1 MNKNPTPTQTLNP
14 TPTQTLNPTGWGA
27 GQPGFPCSYC
37 VYSSYIFLANCF
49 LAYYFEDYLYSLLF
63 LCLAITSII
72 HHSSYNIYTSIIDKI
87 SVYCV
92 VFYGGYVFYK
102 KYKKN
107 IEEFNDN
114 EKNKDNKKNISIFE
128 YIKYFVVII
137 TFLLVIFLYYYGYVT
152 NNYTFHPDDRTAQ
165 IYHCIMHFIASFGH
179 AVIII
184 L

>member
-1 MNKNPTPTQTLNP
+1 MNHPPSPNLTP
-14 TPTQTLNPTGWGA
+14 NPTGWGA

-37 VYSSYIFLANCF
+37 VYSSYIFLGNCF
-49 LAYYFEDYLYSLLF
+49 LAYYFEDYIYSLLF
-63 LCLAITSII
+63 LCLSITSII
-72 HHSSYNIYTSIIDKI
+72 HLSSYNIYTSIIDKI

-92 VFYGGYVFYK
+92 IFYGGYVFYK

-107 IEEFNDN
+107 IEKNNDN
-114 EKNKDNKKNISIFE
+114 DNDNDENKDNKKNIPIFE

-137 TFLLVIFLYYYGYVT
+137 TFLLVIFLYYYGYIT
-152 NNYTFHPDDRTAQ
+152 NNYTFHPDEITAQ

-179 AVIII
+179 AVIIT

>member
-1 MNKNPTPTQTLNP
+1 MNKNPLTNP
-14 TPTQTLNPTGWGA
+14 IPNPTGWGA

-49 LAYYFEDYLYSLLF
+49 LAFYFEDYIYSLLF

-92 VFYGGYVFYK
+92 IFYGGYVFYN

-107 IEEFNDN
+107 IEENNDN
-114 EKNKDNKKNISIFE
+114 KENISIFE
-128 YIKYFVVII
+128 YIKYFIVII
-137 TFLLVIFLYYYGYVT
+137 TFLLVIFLYFYGYVT

-179 AVIII
+179 AVIIS

>member
-1 MNKNPTPTQTLNP
+1 MNKPPSPNPPTNPTP
-14 TPTQTLNPTGWGA
+14 NPTGWGA

-37 VYSSYIFLANCF
+37 VYSSYIFLGNCL
-49 LAYYFEDYLYSLLF
+49 LAFYFEDYIYSLLF
-63 LCLAITSII
+63 LCLAITSIFY
-72 HHSSYNIYTSIIDKI
+72 HSYTNIYTTIIDKI
-87 SVYCV
+87 SIYCV
-92 VFYGGYVFYK
+92 IFYGGYVFYK

-107 IEEFNDN
+107 IKKNIDNEENNDN
-114 EKNKDNKKNISIFE
+114 EENISIFE

-165 IYHCIMHFIASFGH
+165 LYHCIMHFIASFGH

-184 L
+184 I